1 MQQLEPVFTAKRTL
15 TTLEAQI
22 KAKQAEITA
31 ITEDQK
37 RLREN
42 MSALKGSAEERAL
55 TTRYTN
61 ELNQQEDRLATLHK
75 DLDTLNQ
82 QHQAATEDLSN
93 KIQALNIDENLAA

>member
-1 MQQLEPVFTAKRTL
+1 MQQLEPVFAAKRTL
-15 TTLEAQI
+15 TDLDTQI
-22 KAKQAEITA
+22 KAKQTEIAT

-82 QHQAATEDLSN
+82 QHQTATEDLSN
-93 KIQALNIDENLAA
+93 KIQSLNVDANL